1 MPARHPKGRPT
12 PKRKRNSRKELPN
25 CPLKLPVACLAAIGG
40 FVLVRLGVAD
50 GDWGDEVVSGVI
62 IIGLTLPSI
71 YMILRRRNPP
81 WLSGPIDE
89 WWQRRRAARS
99 DRRSRCAR

>member
-12 PKRKRNSRKELPN
+12 AKQKRNSHNEVPN
-25 CPLKLPVACLAAIGG
+25 CPLKLPVAFLAGVGG
-40 FVLVRLGVAD
+40 FVLLRLGVAD
-50 GDWGDEVVSGVI
+50 GAWGDDGVSGVI
-62 IIGLTLPSI
+62 IIGLTLPAI

-89 WWQRRRAARS
+89 WWQRPRTGRS
-99 DRRSRCAR
+99 DRRGRSAR